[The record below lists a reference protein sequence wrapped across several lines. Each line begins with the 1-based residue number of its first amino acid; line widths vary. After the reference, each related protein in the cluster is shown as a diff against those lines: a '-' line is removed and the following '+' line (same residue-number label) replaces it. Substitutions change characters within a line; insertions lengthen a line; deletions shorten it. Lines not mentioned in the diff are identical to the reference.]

1 MFSFHTL
8 REWKISEREM
18 TERSSEGLQR
28 RLKSK
33 KRKRKQALM
42 ITLTKHDDLRCKQVR
57 LLSSEI
63 TIVHLAQRN
72 VETILK
78 CVCAKF
84 AF

>member
-8 REWKISEREM
+8 KERKISERNDG
-18 TERSSEGLQR
+18 RSSEGLQR

-33 KRKRKQALM
+33 KRKRKQVLM
-42 ITLTKHDDLRCKQVR
+42 ITLTKHDLRCKQVR

-63 TIVHLAQRN
+63 TIVHFAQRN

-84 AF
+84 VF

>member
-8 REWKISEREM
+8 RERKISERNDG
-18 TERSSEGLQR
+18 RSSEGLQK

-33 KRKRKQALM
+33 KRKRKQVLM

-63 TIVHLAQRN
+63 TIVHFAQRN

-84 AF
+84 VF